1 MVIAAKLLMVMAG
14 KRAQKSLSAPGASP
28 PALPAATVTPASLQ
42 PVRSTSASALL
53 YPDGSMPTPPAY
65 MAHDP
70 DKFWYAQVYSA
81 LCDCGHVLK
90 AQLHRYFTSDDSDS
104 GGAGVRP

>member
-1 MVIAAKLLMVMAG
+1 
-14 KRAQKSLSAPGASP
+14 
-28 PALPAATVTPASLQ
+28 
-42 PVRSTSASALL
+42 
-53 YPDGSMPTPPAY
+53 

-104 GGAGVRP
+104 INVPDPDPDMDQFIEPNRT

>member
-1 MVIAAKLLMVMAG
+1 MLIESL
-14 KRAQKSLSAPGASP
+14 KRASSRTPRGCRRPSP
-28 PALPAATVTPASLQ
+28 AH
-42 PVRSTSASALL
+42 
-53 YPDGSMPTPPAY
+53 

-90 AQLHRYFTSDDSDS
+90 DQLHRYFTSDDSDS
-104 GGAGVRP
+104 DGVRLRYMDELSRGSLAGHLRA

>member
-1 MVIAAKLLMVMAG
+1 MCVCVCVVTSRTSRGRRRPCNPSLL
-14 KRAQKSLSAPGASP
+14 L
-28 PALPAATVTPASLQ
+28 
-42 PVRSTSASALL
+42 TSALGGNGAHATPPLPPPP
-53 YPDGSMPTPPAY
+53 YPDGNLPTPPAH

-81 LCDCGHVLK
+81 LCDCGHVIK

-104 GGAGVRP
+104 DGAGARLGYLDV